1 MRCLVSY
8 IRPGWRREWVSER
21 ESKCAAESTGPVL
34 TSRLLT
40 DCLYFRYLQTGC
52 RSTEKARRVKSR
64 RGPALPPPPRH
75 TTLARVRACVVRHDN
90 RRRDAPIVTYSYVY
104 SLWYIVSRP
113 IICKPNI
120 CCKRFTN
127 LQQKNK
133 LDRPRRIIRV
143 FEYILIQCGWQ
154 RGASLTLRFFSSHF
168 NANYNPVIINS
179 NANYKSV

>member
-90 RRRDAPIVTYSYVY
+90 RQLDAPTVTYSYVY

-113 IICKPNI
+113 IRCKQKYF
-120 CCKRFTN
+120 CKRFTN

-133 LDRPRRIIRV
+133 MCRPRRIIRV
-143 FEYILIQCGWQ
+143 FGYKLMYCADDKAALAWHYDFFLRSVMLIIT
-154 RGASLTLRFFSSHF
+154 R
-168 NANYNPVIINS
+168 
-179 NANYKSV
+179 

>member
-64 RGPALPPPPRH
+64 RGPALPPPPHH
-75 TTLARVRACVVRHDN
+75 TTLVRVRACVVRHDN
-90 RRRDAPIVTYSYVY
+90 RRCDALTFIYSYVY

-113 IICKPNI
+113 IWCKPNI
-120 CCKRFTN
+120 FVKDSLIYNKRTN
-127 LQQKNK
+127 CIG
-133 LDRPRRIIRV
+133 PEGMIRV
-143 FEYILIQCGWQ
+143 FGYILIC
-154 RGASLTLRFFSSHF
+154 TLRMTTRR
-168 NANYNPVIINS
+168 
-179 NANYKSV
+179 

>member
-75 TTLARVRACVVRHDN
+75 TPLARVRACVVRHDN
-90 RRRDAPIVTYSYVY
+90 RRLDAQTVTYSYVY
-104 SLWYIVSRP
+104 SLWYIVARP
-113 IICKPNI
+113 IRCKPNI
-120 CCKRFTN
+120 FVKGSLIYNKRTN
-127 LQQKNK
+127 CIG
-133 LDRPRRIIRV
+133 PEGMIRV
-143 FEYILIQCGWQ
+143 FGYILICTV
-154 RGASLTLRFFSSHF
+154 RMTTRR
-168 NANYNPVIINS
+168 
-179 NANYKSV
+179 

>member
-90 RRRDAPIVTYSYVY
+90 RRRDAPTVTYSYVY

-113 IICKPNI
+113 IRCKPKI
-120 CCKRFTN
+120 VCKRFTN

-133 LDRPRRIIRV
+133 LYRHRRNDTSIWV
-143 FEYILIQCGWQ
+143 PHIL
-154 RGASLTLRFFSSHF
+154 FFSSQC
-168 NANYNPVIINS
+168 NANYNLVIINS
-179 NANYKSV
+179 NANYTSA

>member
-75 TTLARVRACVVRHDN
+75 TTIVRVRACVVRHDD
-90 RRRDAPIVTYSYVY
+90 RRRGALTVTYSYVY
-104 SLWYIVSRP
+104 SLWNIVSRP
-113 IICKPNI
+113 IRYKPKI
-120 CCKRFTN
+120 FCKRLTD

-133 LDRPRRIIRV
+133 LYRPRRIIRV
-143 FEYILIQCGWQ
+143 FRYILMCSADDNAALDWHYDYF
-154 RGASLTLRFFSSHF
+154 LRS
-168 NANYNPVIINS
+168 VMLIITR
-179 NANYKSV
+179 